1 VFRQHVI
8 VEFSSLRGKMDKEDA
23 GRRHG
28 STVWGLID
36 APFFSRVHQ
45 SRRFLQECTLS
56 VIIRG
61 YKLFL

>member
-1 VFRQHVI
+1 MFRQHVI

-28 STVWGLID
+28 STFWGLID
-36 APFFSRVHQ
+36 APFFARVHNLDVFA
-45 SRRFLQECTLS
+45 RVHAECD
-56 VIIRG
+56 

>member
-28 STVWGLID
+28 STFWGLID
-36 APFFSRVHQ
+36 APFFCQ
-45 SRRFLQECTLS
+45 SASISTFFAT
-56 VIIRG
+56 G